1 MSKYT
6 PQLAESI
13 ATLVGNG
20 VPITHAAQAHGIGKV
35 TFYDWLKGKHTFR
48 TLVEAKRSEAIAERV
63 ERIRQAGK
71 KGLWTADAW
80 WLERQEPE
88 LFMLRTKL
96 EGAAAP
102 ITINLVIPR
111 GASAKDSIDKWADV
125 VEIGPRDVELIAAP
139 KAFDAQDMHREDE

>member
-6 PQLAESI
+6 PELAESI

-88 LFMLRTKL
+88 LFMLRTKVDNQ
-96 EGAAAP
+96 AAP
-102 ITINLVIPR
+102 ITINLIIPP
-111 GASAKDSIDKWADV
+111 GTAIKDQIDTWADV
-125 VEIGPRDVELIAAP
+125 VEVEASQVKQLTSKPEQGGA
-139 KAFDAQDMHREDE
+139 